1 VLPQRGHGESA
12 TISCHRQG
20 RVCGLS
26 VSPRATAPPPQPVVV
41 PTQPAI
47 HRRGARP
54 SPPHPPHHSP
64 HRSHLPKEGRRT
76 VLDRAGRLGDLRDVP
91 RGGAPSSGACQAP
104 TLAPLSLP
112 AANWWAA
119 AVGGEGADSSRR
131 LEGDASRA
139 RRVRRAGDSALNCS
153 SALPFAWMA
162 VGALDEVR
170 TLESRPP
177 TAAQPH
183 RRTGIGISCQSHRQN
198 RSSD

>member
-1 VLPQRGHGESA
+1 MQPRRHRNLSWCQPSLPSIVVA
-12 TISCHRQG
+12 PG
-20 RVCGLS
+20 RHHHTPLT
-26 VSPRATAPPPQPVVV
+26 TALTDP
-41 PTQPAI
+41 I
-47 HRRGARP
+47 
-54 SPPHPPHHSP
+54 
-64 HRSHLPKEGRRT
+64 KEGRHT